1 MKPILILLT
10 ASLLITA
17 CTTPAP
23 IVTPQTPVTKE
34 PMHVC
39 PPPTAVTTPLND
51 IMAYY
56 QSIGHLPKNALDSE
70 FQRVSTEFS
79 QHPSDNNRIQKA
91 LLLSLPGTDF
101 RNIPLSITLLNEHA
115 SNAELDAFT
124 NLMSTLLVDNQQA
137 NDTVKDLNQA
147 LKNEKKHS
155 SLLQNK
161 IDAIKAME
169 RHLILHDH
177 P

>member
-1 MKPILILLT
+1 MKSILILFT
-10 ASLLITA
+10 ASLLTTA

-23 IVTPQTPVTKE
+23 IVTPRPPATKGSM
-34 PMHVC
+34 PVC
-39 PPPTAVTTPLND
+39 PPPTVVTTPLNG

-56 QSIGHLPKNALDSE
+56 QSISHLPKNALDSE
-70 FQRVSTEFS
+70 FQRVSTAFS
-79 QHPSDNNRIQKA
+79 QHPDDNNRIQEA

-115 SNAELDAFT
+115 NNAELGAFT
-124 NLMSTLLVDNQQA
+124 NLMSTMLVDNQQA
-137 NDTVKDLNQA
+137 NDTVKDLAQA

-155 SLLQNK
+155 LILQGK